1 MKIKTTDYRN
11 INERLDYKNITYLN
25 DLSKIKDLKLSLSD
39 YDIFLE
45 YRYENYWS
53 TYRLMDLE
61 NGNQNASNP
70 NKTNE
75 FSEETTYTVWLRKIN
90 SPEFL
95 QNFIKKVLEIQS
107 EKDDDLYFYEFL
119 EVTGYDYI
127 GAGELDQFYRFL
139 GGKRSDLEVLYN
151 EQNLDGAGNYIDLI
165 DYEQLDCEELLIGY
179 LKKK

>member
-1 MKIKTTDYRN
+1 MKTHNN
-11 INERLDYKNITYLN
+11 INDCLDYNNIVYLKN
-25 DLSKIKDLKLSLSD
+25 LSKITELELSLSD

-53 TYRLMDLE
+53 TYRLIELE
-61 NGNQNASNP
+61 HGNQTLSNS
-70 NKTNE
+70 NKTKE

-95 QNFIKKVLEIQS
+95 QNFINKVIELQS

-119 EVTGYDYI
+119 EVTGYDYM

-151 EQNLDGAGNYIDLI
+151 EQNLDGAGNYINLI
-165 DYEQLDCEELLIGY
+165 DYEQLDSEELLIGY
-179 LKKK
+179 LKKS